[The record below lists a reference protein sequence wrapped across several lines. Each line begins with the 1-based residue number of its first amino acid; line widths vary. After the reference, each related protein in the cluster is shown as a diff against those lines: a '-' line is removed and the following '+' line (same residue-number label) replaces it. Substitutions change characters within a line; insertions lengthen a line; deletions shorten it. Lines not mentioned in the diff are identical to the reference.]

1 MASIFRNTFFVTLSQ
16 SWQMIM
22 AVVMMPFAT
31 RYLGVE
37 GFGQYNTATVIMF
50 YVFLINDFGLNTW
63 VTRELARHK
72 ERTGEI
78 LSRAIAMKTMLI
90 LPCFLFVLMY
100 TLLTNYDATSY
111 QAIWIFALYGVVD
124 SFTQL
129 GYAIFRSR
137 ERMELETI
145 VAGLTKTLLTGLAIL
160 ALVSGWGL
168 LAFSAMFLLS
178 TFFSMSL
185 SLYFVHS
192 RFSPLRFS
200 REWPAGID
208 MLRKSA
214 YFGLALLIASSY
226 DKLDV
231 LMLSWMKGMEM
242 VGLYSA
248 PNKLLSFT
256 HQIPTIFATA
266 FFPQM
271 ARFVADRLE
280 LGRIVTTAIKYLV
293 MLAVPMVAGIFMISD
308 PLTVL
313 VFGGS
318 FTHSA
323 TALRIM
329 AFASAL
335 QFINIFMA
343 GLYGAT
349 NHQNRILQI
358 EIVALVFKVA
368 VNLYLIPHYGFLG
381 AAISTVATEALVCAL
396 ALGWALRRITRLSEW
411 TFFGKIALSTAGM
424 AVMLWLLQGEPLVV
438 LIVAAILF
446 YGVLLL
452 LTRTVSL
459 KQLKTNLAQLR

>member
-16 SWQMIM
+16 SWQMVM

-100 TLLTNYDATSY
+100 TLLTNYDAASY

-200 REWPAGID
+200 RDWPAGFE

-271 ARFVADRLE
+271 ARFVADRQE

-293 MLAVPMVAGIFMISD
+293 MLAVPMVAGIFVISD

-424 AVMLWLLQGEPLVV
+424 ALMLRLLQGEPLVI
-438 LIVAAILF
+438 LIAAAILF